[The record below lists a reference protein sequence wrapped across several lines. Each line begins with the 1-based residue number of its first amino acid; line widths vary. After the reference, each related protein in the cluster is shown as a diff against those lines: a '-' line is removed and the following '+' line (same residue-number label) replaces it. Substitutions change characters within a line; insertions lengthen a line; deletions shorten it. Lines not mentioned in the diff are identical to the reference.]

1 MSKNVN
7 ITWLKEIY
15 TGNYKYHKDKTAEN
29 SWYSQKKISVGR
41 DVSPRLPFK
50 DALAHCHHVGS
61 VVRREPP
68 GQMSQ
73 HLPQLQTAV
82 PPGAFHI
89 LRHSKGNR
97 KQGWGQYCIQSP
109 HQVGWGLLRPAS
121 WFGFFLCLIWYLS
134 PSFHSGWSLTHIL
147 HPKLHHSVYFWGTQ
161 PTTRPSFVVWL
172 NIAWHG
178 HVLWFCLWVGNINPD
193 SWDSCKFP

>member
-89 LRHSKGNR
+89 LQHSKGNR

-109 HQVGWGLLRPAS
+109 PPGWLGLAHA
-121 WFGFFLCLIWYLS
+121 CIM
-134 PSFHSGWSLTHIL
+134 
-147 HPKLHHSVYFWGTQ
+147 
-161 PTTRPSFVVWL
+161 VWL
-172 NIAWHG
+172 
-178 HVLWFCLWVGNINPD
+178 LSLSNPV
-193 SWDSCKFP
+193 SFPFLSQWLIPNTHLAP

>member
-1 MSKNVN
+1 MHWLTATMWAAWSVESLQVKWVN
-7 ITWLKEIY
+7 ICLSCRQQSHLGHSTSCDIARA
-15 TGNYKYHKDKTAEN
+15 TGNKAEGSTA
-29 SWYSQKKISVGR
+29 SR
-41 DVSPRLPFK
+41 
-50 DALAHCHHVGS
+50 A
-61 VVRREPP
+61 
-68 GQMSQ
+68 
-73 HLPQLQTAV
+73 
-82 PPGAFHI
+82 
-89 LRHSKGNR
+89 
-97 KQGWGQYCIQSP
+97 P